1 MFVYILICN
10 KNFCFFLRGCRRYNR
25 VAMKSLLKKLIGAK
39 TTAETGELAAAKII
53 ADEFRLC
60 GVESTIDNWGRNRA
74 NIVAR
79 IKSAKSSGNL
89 LFACHLDVVP
99 ADQAGW
105 SFPAFGAVESN
116 GRIYGRGSTDMKGP
130 ITAVV
135 TAIRQVVESGI
146 RLAGDIIFF
155 AAAGEETDSCGTK
168 RFIHNSG
175 RLPRLAGVIVPEP
188 TDFEVVTSHRGMLW
202 LEVTT
207 SGKSAHGS
215 APQLG
220 INAIA
225 SMQAVLNEL
234 ENYRIEFKP
243 HELLGGCSMSVNTI
257 TGGNAINIVPDKC
270 RIGIDIRTLPGQ
282 NYQDFLTDFEKIF
295 AKLSQANP
303 KFDAK
308 AAVIRQVD
316 AMETDSSCDFV
327 RDFCSAVGSS
337 ETKAVGFTTDG
348 PYFASLGVPVVV
360 FGPGRAEFCHK
371 PNEYIDLA
379 DVERAV
385 EHYKNIIL
393 KFLAYPEKTGG
404 K

>member
-1 MFVYILICN
+1 
-10 KNFCFFLRGCRRYNR
+10 
-25 VAMKSLLKKLIGAK
+25 MKSLLKKLIGAK

-60 GVESTIDNWGRNRA
+60 GIDSTIDNWGQNRA

-79 IKSAKSSGNL
+79 IKSARSSYAI

-105 SFPAFGAVESN
+105 NFEAFEAVESN
-116 GRIYGRGSTDMKGP
+116 GRIYGRGSADMKGS
-130 ITAVV
+130 IAAVV

-146 RLAGDIIFF
+146 SLAGDIIFF

-168 RFIHNSG
+168 RFVHNNIS

-188 TDFEVVTSHRGMLW
+188 TDFQVVTAHRGMLW

-225 SMQAVLNEL
+225 SMQAILKEL

-243 HELLGGCSMSVNTI
+243 HQLLGGCSMSVNTI

-282 NYQDFLTDFEKIF
+282 NYQDLLADFEKIF
-295 AKLSQANP
+295 VKLSRANP
-303 KFDAK
+303 QFDAK
-308 AAVIRQVD
+308 AAVIRQVG
-316 AMETDSSCDFV
+316 AMETDSSCNFT
-327 RDFCSAVGSS
+327 RDFCSAVGAG

-360 FGPGRAEFCHK
+360 FGPGRAELCHK
-371 PNEYIDLA
+371 PNEHIDLA
-379 DVERAV
+379 DLEKAV
-385 EHYKNIIL
+385 GHYKNVIL
-393 KFLAYPEKTGG
+393 KFLACPKENPP
-404 K
+404 